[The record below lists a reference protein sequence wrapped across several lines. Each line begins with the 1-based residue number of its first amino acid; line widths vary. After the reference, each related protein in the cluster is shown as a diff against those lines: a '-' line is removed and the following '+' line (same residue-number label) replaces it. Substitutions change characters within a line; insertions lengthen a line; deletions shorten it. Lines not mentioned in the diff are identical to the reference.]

1 MATDGAVPLTPLG
14 QIHVVSPN
22 VAIEHEIQPTV
33 RDAAAAIPPR
43 DATSVAERWN
53 DPEHNV
59 WRVVSCFFA
68 FIVYGMNDG
77 TPGAMVPHL
86 EAHYSL
92 PYSVVS
98 LIFLGPLV
106 GSTIAA
112 FTANRLHAM
121 YGRRGVSALAMG
133 SFTAS
138 YLGMSVQPPF
148 GFVVPLLVLAGY
160 GSGLINGSW
169 NSWMGGLVNSG
180 NLLALL
186 HGCWGAGATI
196 TPPIV
201 GDEIS
206 NSTFTLVTNFNAARS
221 QPWSLRGGVGGHIIV
236 SLPNFILFS
245 RMPY

>member
-1 MATDGAVPLTPLG
+1 MRWVSPVSVRRYTAACICPTEFGPTIYCSVDLTKQHSSPMMVTDEAIPLAPLD
-14 QIHVVSPN
+14 QIHVASTN
-22 VAIEHEIQPTV
+22 VAVEHELQPTV
-33 RDAAAAIPPR
+33 RDAASAIPPR

-86 EAHYSL
+86 ESHYSL

-180 NLLALL
+180 NLLAFL
-186 HGCWGAGATI
+186 HGCWGTGATI

-201 GDEIS
+201 S
-206 NSTFTLVTNFNAARS
+206 
-221 QPWSLRGGVGGHIIV
+221 
-236 SLPNFILFS
+236 
-245 RMPY
+245 